1 MRDPPLAVH
10 RSPARTK
17 FQPLSK
23 PPSIPKGL
31 NAALR
36 LNVSKHSNDAW
47 DSVSFARRATV
58 RETAV
63 PEVITVVSSNK

>member
-1 MRDPPLAVH
+1 VRDPPLAVH
-10 RSPARTK
+10 QAPARMK

-47 DSVSFARRATV
+47 GSVSFARRVTA
-58 RETAV
+58 RETAA
-63 PEVITVVSSNK
+63 PEVIKVVSSNK